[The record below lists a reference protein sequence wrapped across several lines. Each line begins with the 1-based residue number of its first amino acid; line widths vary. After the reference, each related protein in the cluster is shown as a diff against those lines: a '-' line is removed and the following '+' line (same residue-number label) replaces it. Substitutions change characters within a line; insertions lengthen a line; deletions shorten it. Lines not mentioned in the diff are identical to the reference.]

1 MVYPYSNRYTYDRH
15 GQAYGQYTQ
24 GFKVMPYDEGVLE
37 GFIDMTKPSN
47 IPILLLIAIVVMFIL
62 YFRML

>member
-1 MVYPYSNRYTYDRH
+1 MVYPYSNRYTYDR
-15 GQAYGQYTQ
+15 QAYTQ

-62 YFRML
+62 YFRMT